1 MSEKVRQVRPKGQLL
16 LSSHDLAEWAK
27 PKQPLCMSPS
37 DTPAA
42 SANDGIPTIV
52 KHHKIFLFATCSK
65 KRNVECGGLPL
76 GSTSFG
82 MTKTQPRTVT

>member
-42 SANDGIPTIV
+42 SANDGIPTTVLLNIIRYSSLRHAV
-52 KHHKIFLFATCSK
+52 RKEMW
-65 KRNVECGGLPL
+65 NVVAFHLDQLAL
-76 GSTSFG
+76 G
-82 MTKTQPRTVT
+82 